1 MLLSFSVTLFFYQ
14 LHSHVLVFP
23 LWVFGAISASR
34 LPGPV
39 EAKTMEAFQQVSMQ
53 PEIIIIFF
61 FSVFW
66 WSIGRVVISNVE

>member
-1 MLLSFSVTLFFYQ
+1 MLLSFSVTLFSHP
-14 LHSHVLVFP
+14 HSHVLVFP

-53 PEIIIIFF
+53 PEIIIIIF
-61 FSVFW
+61 FSLCFGGV
-66 WSIGRVVISNVE
+66 SVE